1 METYNFPFLE
11 NATLQSNVIIV
22 LSWLMIVCSLLG
34 HFYPQAGKKWY
45 TPFRILVTLSSVFN
59 VFCIYMMATG
69 WNSVPVLEFLLIV
82 IAQIALLVFLL
93 YSYRVG
99 KVWVIVRPLFSVVL
113 IVVSFLFVLFSFVE
127 DMSRAPQYASSF
139 NEIFLEKSQ
148 EEKNEYYTVSDLRK
162 LTGVSFPEFDVI
174 EYTKTAYGPDTGYTI
189 VLHFKSKLQ
198 KSIIEELDKLCE
210 TKPDKWKKEK
220 KNQYFFDGISEWP
233 GDGVYIDVKTGRI
246 RIFKDLH

>member
-1 METYNFPFLE
+1 MPFFE
-11 NATLQSNVIIV
+11 SDTLQSNVIIV
-22 LSWLMIVCSLLG
+22 LSWMMIVCSLFG

-45 TPFRILVTLSSVFN
+45 TPFRILVTLSSVFY
-59 VFCIYMMATG
+59 VFCIQVMATG
-69 WNSVPVLEFLLIV
+69 NHTVPVLEFLMIV

-93 YSYRVG
+93 NSYRVG
-99 KVWVIVRPLFSVVL
+99 RVWVIVRPFFSVVL
-113 IVVSFLFVLFSFVE
+113 IGLSILLLLFSALD
-127 DMSRAPQYASSF
+127 DMNSSPQYASAF
-139 NEIFLEKSQ
+139 NEDFIEKSQ

-198 KSIIEELDKLCE
+198 QSIIAELDKLCE

-233 GDGVYIDVKTGRI
+233 SDGVYIDVKTGRI
-246 RIFKDLH
+246 RIFRDLH